1 MAIDVLSAPVMSAES
16 ERVWLMAKKTISVD
30 RRNLSSDMLEQS
42 ELQKSW
48 IYHCLVEEDFGSDSQ
63 AGNEEE
69 RRKGRKRQYGGACSC
84 FATVSLPMA
93 AT

>member
-16 ERVWLMAKKTISVD
+16 ERVWSMAKKTISVD
-30 RRNLSSDMLEQS
+30 RRNLSSEMLEQS

-48 IYHCLVEEDFGSDSQ
+48 IHHCLVEEDFGSDSE

-69 RRKGRKRQYGGACSC
+69 EEEGKEEAI
-84 FATVSLPMA
+84 MA
-93 AT
+93 LAALASPQ